1 MLTLIVLGAVA
12 LPAALTS
19 REVTPPP
26 ASSPDPRLITTVA
39 APLTNPNPPGSGNFA
54 VVQPASSAAAAVVT
68 PSLPDT
74 GEVQSAADIEK
85 QIRAEQERKRKQI
98 EAVEAE
104 LWNLALA
111 RRQIEQTQIEN
122 EGQARVAELTV
133 ELEALKKQRAR
144 AADMVAVGTLS
155 STALTDLEKQLAVM
169 ELKVRSARSDLEV
182 RRSDADLRKREEELR
197 RRYEVQTTEYARAL
211 AEQQSWK
218 TKGRTAG
225 RGPCRLQSTRPDVT
239 R

>member
-1 MLTLIVLGAVA
+1 M
-12 LPAALTS
+12 
-19 REVTPPP
+19 
-26 ASSPDPRLITTVA
+26 
-39 APLTNPNPPGSGNFA
+39 
-54 VVQPASSAAAAVVT
+54 
-68 PSLPDT
+68 
-74 GEVQSAADIEK
+74 QSAADIEK

-122 EGQARVAELTV
+122 EGQARLAELTV

-144 AADMVAVGTLS
+144 AAEMVAVGTLS

-169 ELKVRSARSDLEV
+169 ELKIRSARSDLEV

-197 RRYEVQTTEYARAL
+197 RQYEVQTAEYARAL
-211 AEQQSWK
+211 AGTAALENQ
-218 TKGRTAG
+218 GPTAG

>member
-19 REVTPPP
+19 REVTPPAP
-26 ASSPDPRLITTVA
+26 LPDPRLITTVT

-68 PSLPDT
+68 PSPPDT

-85 QIRAEQERKRKQI
+85 QIRAEQERKRKHI
-98 EAVEAE
+98 EAVEAQ

-122 EGQARVAELTV
+122 EGQARLAELTV
-133 ELEALKKQRAR
+133 EIEALKKQRAR
-144 AADMVAVGTLS
+144 AAEMVAVGTLS
-155 STALTDLEKQLAVM
+155 STALTDLEKQVAVM
-169 ELKVRSARSDLEV
+169 ELKVKSARSDLEV
-182 RRSDADLRKREEELR
+182 RRSDADLRKREEDLR
-197 RRYEVQTTEYARAL
+197 RQYQSTNGRIREGVCGTAAL
-211 AEQQSWK
+211 ENQ
-218 TKGRTAG
+218 GPTAG